1 MSLQLAVMQF
11 LNGLSSGMVI
21 FLVAAGLSLI
31 FGTLRVLNLAH
42 ASFYMLGAYFSYW
55 LGQVVFVN
63 LTMNFWL
70 ALLVGPM
77 CVAIIGGLIEVFIIR
92 RIYDQD
98 FMLQF
103 ILTFGLSLI
112 IADMVKFLWGIQ
124 VLSVPIPEPFTGSIP
139 ILGAYLLKFH
149 VFLYIAGIGIFLGL
163 LFLINRTKLG
173 KLIRMVT
180 YNREIASSLGVNV
193 PSVYTG
199 VFMLGSWLAGFGGA
213 ASAPLTSI
221 TLGMDHLVLIQCF
234 IVVVIGG
241 MGSISG
247 AFLGSIILGL
257 LNAFGILWLPQMA
270 LVFGFL
276 LMAIILIIR
285 PYGLMGEPMKAE
297 EKF

>member
-1 MSLQLAVMQF
+1 
-11 LNGLSSGMVI
+11 
-21 FLVAAGLSLI
+21 
-31 FGTLRVLNLAH
+31 
-42 ASFYMLGAYFSYW
+42 
-55 LGQVVFVN
+55 
-63 LTMNFWL
+63 
-70 ALLVGPM
+70 M

-112 IADMVKFLWGIQ
+112 IADMVRFLWGIQ
-124 VLSVPIPEPFTGSIP
+124 VHNVPFPEPFTGSIP
-139 ILGAYLLKFH
+139 ILGVYLLKFH
-149 VFLYIAGIGIFLGL
+149 VFMYIAGIGIFLGL
-163 LFLINRTKLG
+163 LFLINKTKLG

-180 YNREIASSLGVNV
+180 YNRETASSLGVNV
-193 PSVYTG
+193 PRVYTG
-199 VFMLGSWLAGFGGA
+199 VFMLGSWLAGFGGV
-213 ASAPLTSI
+213 ASSPLTSI

-241 MGSISG
+241 MGSLSG

-285 PYGLMGEPMKAE
+285 PYGLMGEPMEAE
-297 EKF
+297 EKL